1 MKKKS
6 QNFAIQRTRKKRE
19 REREREREKVSKAQK
34 GHSQCGPCG
43 HGRYRESLA
52 I

>member
-6 QNFAIQRTRKKRE
+6 QNFAIQRVRKKE
-19 REREREREKVSKAQK
+19 KEKKVSKAQK

-43 HGRYRESLA
+43 YGRYRESLA
-52 I
+52 V